1 MASSDTDV
9 GTGVGSK
16 GWLQLAKDSY
26 SASTNYFD
34 TNYRAR
40 IEDALQ
46 MFHSKHPRS
55 SKYNSEAYKYRSR
68 IFRPKTR
75 SVLRKHE
82 AAAALAFFSN
92 LDIVSVSPQDGDDPQ
107 QVASALINKELMN
120 YRLTK
125 TIPWF
130 TTALGAFQDAM
141 KTGLVC
147 SYQYWEF
154 KGGKR
159 RDAAPT
165 PPAPNVM
172 GQEQDDGLGN
182 MGGIEGREIDSAT
195 MPEQDVENP
204 FGAMPAMEMPTMA
217 NPQGE
222 MPEEED
228 EQVYEVE
235 QDRPC
240 IELIPIENVRFSPTA
255 DWQNVVETSP
265 YLILERPMYVYK
277 VREMAEES
285 GWYMPS
291 DGQFRNAIVG
301 GSNASTKQ
309 YRQGSHTNPDDAREP
324 VQDYDL
330 VQVNL
335 NFMDTEEGRV
345 VYYTLKDQFLLSDP
359 VTLKEFVWHGK
370 MPVVIGFCVIDSHNT
385 YPEGL
390 IDLGKQLQMET
401 NEVGNQRLD
410 NVKLVLNKRW
420 IVRRNANI
428 DTDSLL
434 RNVPGG
440 VTMAGNVDSDVREVN
455 WSDITSSSYQ
465 EQDRI
470 NVDFDELTGNFSQGS
485 IMSNRKLNETVG
497 GMKMLGQGAN
507 MLTEYTIRTFVETY
521 IEPVLRQLMMLE
533 QKYESDEM
541 ILAIAGRKAKL
552 YQRFG
557 MNAITDTLL
566 DQELTLTINVGMG
579 ATDPDQRL
587 QKFMGAV
594 TTWVKLAPNLPPD
607 ADPAEVRKELF
618 GLAGYRDSSR
628 FFTGQAD
635 PRITMMQQELQKAA
649 QENEQL
655 KQRVTQGAMLERR
668 HRILDSKDAKNREKE
683 FALDVEADLQSE
695 RDRISRAMES
705 LDTDVTRLK
714 LVSEAERKSRAA

>member
-1 MASSDTDV
+1 MASENSIDV
-9 GTGVGSK
+9 GSGVGSK

-26 SASTNYFD
+26 ASSTNYFD

-92 LDIVSVSPQDGDDPQ
+92 LDIVSIAPQDGDDPQ

-130 TTALGAFQDAM
+130 TTVIGGFQDAM

-159 RDAAPT
+159 RDESAEQAAPE
-165 PPAPNVM
+165 M
-172 GQEQDDGLGN
+172 EQEQQNGLAN
-182 MGGIEGREIDSAT
+182 AGGIEGREIDSTSPDGMA
-195 MPEQDVENP
+195 EQDVQNP
-204 FGAMPAMEMPTMA
+204 ALSMPTMA

-222 MPEEED
+222 MPEEEQ
-228 EQVYEVE
+228 EEVYEVE
-235 QDRPC
+235 SDRPC
-240 IELIPIENVRFSPTA
+240 VELIPIENVRFSPTA
-255 DWQNVVETSP
+255 DWQNVVESSP

-277 VREMAEES
+277 VREMAEEA
-285 GWYMPS
+285 GWNMPS

-301 GSNASTKQ
+301 GSDSATKQ
-309 YRQGSHTNPDDAREP
+309 YRQGSHTNPDANREP

-330 VQVNL
+330 VQVHL

-370 MPVVIGFCVIDSHNT
+370 MPVQIGFCVIDSHNT
-385 YPEGL
+385 YPEGI

-485 IMSNRKLNETVG
+485 VLTNRKLNETVG

-507 MLTEYTIRTFVETY
+507 MLTEYTIRTFVETWV
-521 IEPVLRQLMMLE
+521 EPVLRQLLMLE

-541 ILAIAGRKAKL
+541 ILALAGKKAKL

-557 MNAITDTLL
+557 MDAVTDTLL

-594 TTWVKLAPNLPPD
+594 STWVKLAPNLPPD
-607 ADPAEVRKELF
+607 AAPEEIRKEVF

-635 PRITMMQQELQKAA
+635 PRITMMQQELQKQA
-649 QENEQL
+649 QENQEL
-655 KQRVTQGAMLERR
+655 KMRVTQGLMLERR
-668 HRILDSKDAKNREKE
+668 HRILDSKDSKVREKE
-683 FALDVEADLQSE
+683 FALEVEADLQAE
-695 RDRISRAMES
+695 RDRISRAMDS
-705 LDTDVTRLK
+705 LDHDVTRMTI
-714 LVSEAERKSRAA
+714 VHDAEKKQRAA